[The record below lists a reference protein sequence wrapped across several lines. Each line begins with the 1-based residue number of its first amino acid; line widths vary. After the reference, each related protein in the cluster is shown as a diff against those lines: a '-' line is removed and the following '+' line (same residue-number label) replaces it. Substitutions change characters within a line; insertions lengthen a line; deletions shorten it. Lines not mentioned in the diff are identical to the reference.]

1 MILPIYIYGST
12 VLRNESEDITPDYPD
27 LSRFVADLWE
37 TMYEADGVGLAAPQ
51 VGRNIRVFVVD
62 ASVNADKDPRLV
74 GFRKT
79 FINARIYE
87 RSDDETPFT
96 EGCLSLPGLNESVNR
111 PSRIKIRY
119 VDENFVEHDEEYDGF
134 AARVIQHEYDHLDGI
149 MFVDRLSPLRKTL
162 IKGKLTSMSKGKYRA
177 DYRCKQ
183 VKK

>member
-87 RSDDETPFT
+87 RSDDETSFT